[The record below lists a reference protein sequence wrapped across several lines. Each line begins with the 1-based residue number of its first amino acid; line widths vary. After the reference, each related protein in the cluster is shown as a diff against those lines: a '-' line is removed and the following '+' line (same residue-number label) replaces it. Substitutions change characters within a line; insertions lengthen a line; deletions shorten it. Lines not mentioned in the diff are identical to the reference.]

1 MFKKI
6 KRDFLILNMTIISIL
21 MILVCI
27 YIYVSMRYNMLSQ
40 INKEMYQVE
49 QSYKS
54 YYSIARLKSAI
65 TQSPEEMEEEFLFIV
80 DVASDNSV
88 NYINSNNFEDVE
100 LIQELTHICMGIDN
114 DKGIVKY
121 EDRYYFFSK
130 LYFED
135 FATRLIVLDVSD
147 KMFVLHQLLLNLI
160 LIGTVS
166 LVLIFLMSNFFTNKS
181 MKPIEIAFD
190 KQKHFISD
198 ASHELKT
205 PLAVVKTN
213 LDVLNKSENLDV
225 DDKKWLT
232 YATEEVDQM
241 SKMVN
246 EFLYLAKMD
255 SAGKIANETIID
267 FSSIINGVILTMEA
281 IAFEKHIIINENIK
295 DDVFIR
301 GSQDGIKRLI
311 VILVDNAIKYCN
323 ENGEIDIILETN
335 GNNGSFVIKNTGTV
349 IDAKDKD
356 VIFEKFYRA
365 NKERERQ
372 SHSYGIGLSIAKSTC
387 ENHGFTIK
395 AYPENDRTCFKIA
408 FKTLVNNEKNKGQKT
423 KIS

>member
-1 MFKKI
+1 
-6 KRDFLILNMTIISIL
+6 
-21 MILVCI
+21 
-27 YIYVSMRYNMLSQ
+27 MLSQ
-40 INKEMYQVE
+40 INKDMSDVE
-49 QSYKS
+49 QNYKS
-54 YYSIARLKSAI
+54 YYSITRLKNALTKS
-65 TQSPEEMEEEFLFIV
+65 TDDSDDEFLFIV
-80 DVASDNSV
+80 DVSDNYSV
-88 NYINSNNFEDVE
+88 NYINSNNSDDMD
-100 LIQELTHICMGIDN
+100 LMQSLTNICMGIDS
-114 DKGIVKY
+114 DKAIVKF
-121 EDRYYFFSK
+121 EDRFYFFSK
-130 LYFED
+130 LHFQD
-135 FATRLIVLDVSD
+135 FATRIIVLDVSD

-160 LIGTVS
+160 LIGTIA

-181 MKPIEIAFD
+181 MKPIEVAFV
-190 KQKHFISD
+190 KQKYFISD

-213 LDVLNKSENLDV
+213 LDVLNKSVELSE
-225 DDKKWLT
+225 DDKKWLR
-232 YATEEVDQM
+232 YATEEVNQM

-246 EFLYLAKMD
+246 EFLYLAKME
-255 SAGKIANETIID
+255 SAGKIANEAIID

-281 IAFEKHIIINENIK
+281 IAFEKHIMINENIK

-323 ENGEIDIILETN
+323 ENGRIDISLETN
-335 GNNGSFVIKNTGTV
+335 GTNGQFIIKNTGTV
-349 IDAKDKD
+349 IDSKDKD

-395 AYPENDRTCFKIA
+395 AYPENDKTCFKIA
-408 FKTLVNNEKNKGQKT
+408 FKAILNNDKAK
-423 KIS
+423 S